1 MVTDSGKAAL
11 HLAGDSTQWADYGV
25 NVGHDVHGVI
35 NVYLPSTAVR
45 TPWCRTQGASPISE
59 KRHAAARSALT
70 ALGSACELAAAALS
84 YAGLMGSEKEKP

>member
-1 MVTDSGKAAL
+1 MVTDSGKAAR

-35 NVYLPSTAVR
+35 NVYLPHIAARTA
-45 TPWCRTQGASPISE
+45 WCRIQGASPISG

-70 ALGSACELAAAALS
+70 ALGSACELAATALS
-84 YAGLMGSEKEKP
+84 YVGLMGPEKEKP